1 MILGKI
7 SENQLK
13 LAAAQ
18 VREAMLSS
26 LPEPQDCAGQFT
38 EEFER
43 QIRNLKQQHAKKES
57 AKQVR
62 RRIAAALI
70 ALLVGASLLLTVSPQ
85 ARASV
90 KAWIKKTFDTYTQ
103 YWFQGE
109 TGGVLPEYELT
120 WIPEGY
126 EMVREEPLSKSRT
139 LVYQR
144 GDDETDAFVVDYS
157 LAQEDSYLIWDPLGF
172 EYEVEVVSIQGNH
185 GELYISQEET
195 RGHCLIFLDEEN
207 DVVFTI
213 SAFLRPK
220 DILHIADGIK
230 LVN

>member
-1 MILGKI
+1 MILRKF
-7 SENQLK
+7 SENELK

-18 VREAMLSS
+18 VRGAMLSS
-26 LPEPQDCAGQFT
+26 LPEPQDCTGQFS

-43 QIRNLKQQHAKKES
+43 KIQNLRQQHAKKES
-57 AKQVR
+57 ARQVR
-62 RRIAAALI
+62 SRIAAAL
-70 ALLVGASLLLTVSPQ
+70 LVILIGVSLLMTVSPQ
-85 ARASV
+85 ARANV
-90 KAWIKKTFDTYTQ
+90 RAWIKKTFGTQ
-103 YWFQGE
+103 TEYWFQGDK
-109 TGGVLPEYELT
+109 GGVLPEYELT
-120 WIPEGY
+120 WIPEGF
-126 EMVREEPLSKSRT
+126 EKIREEPLRKSLT

-157 LAQEDSYLIWDPLGF
+157 LAEKDSYLIWDPLVF
-172 EYEVEVVSIQGNH
+172 EYEMEIVSIQGNY
-185 GELYISQEET
+185 GELYISEEET

-213 SAFLRPK
+213 SAFLDPQ

>member
-1 MILGKI
+1 MILGKF

-18 VREAMLSS
+18 VRGAMLSS
-26 LPEPQDCAGQFT
+26 LPEPQDCAGQFS

-43 QIRNLKQQHAKKES
+43 KIRNLKQQHRKRES
-57 AKQVR
+57 ARQVR

-70 ALLVGASLLLTVSPQ
+70 ALLIGVSVLMTISPQ
-85 ARASV
+85 ARANV
-90 KAWIKKTFDTYTQ
+90 RAWIKKTFGTYTQ

-109 TGGVLPEYELT
+109 KGGVLPEYELT

-157 LAQEDSYLIWDPLGF
+157 LAEKDSYLILDTLGF
-172 EYEVEVVSIQGNH
+172 EYKVETVSVQGNH
-185 GELYISQEET
+185 GELYVSQDET
-195 RGHCLIFLDEEN
+195 QSHCVIFLDEEK
-207 DVVFTI
+207 DVVFTV
-213 SAFLRPK
+213 SAFLDPQ
-220 DILHIADGIK
+220 DILHIAEGIK

>member
-7 SENQLK
+7 SDNQLK

-18 VREAMLSS
+18 VRGAMLSS

-43 QIRNLKQQHAKKES
+43 KIQNLKQQQAKKES
-57 AKQVR
+57 ARQVQ

-70 ALLVGASLLLTVSPQ
+70 TLLIGVSLLLTVSPQ
-85 ARASV
+85 ARANV
-90 KAWIKKTFDTYTQ
+90 RAWIKKTFGTYTQ

-109 TGGVLPEYELT
+109 KGGVLPEYELT

-126 EMVREEPLSKSRT
+126 EMVREEPFRDTQT

-144 GDDETDAFVVDYS
+144 GNDETDAFVFSYRP
-157 LAQEDSYLIWDPLGF
+157 AKKDSYLILDTLGF
-172 EYEVEVVSIQGNH
+172 EYEIEIVSIHGNY
-185 GELYISQEET
+185 GELYISQDET
-195 RGHCLIFLDEEN
+195 QSHGVIWLDEEN
-207 DVVFTI
+207 NVAFTLT
-213 SAFLRPK
+213 AFLDPQ

>member
-1 MILGKI
+1 MILGKF

-18 VREAMLSS
+18 VRGAMLSS
-26 LPEPQDCAGQFT
+26 LPEPQDCAGQFS

-43 QIRNLKQQHAKKES
+43 KIRNLKQQHRKRES
-57 AKQVR
+57 ARQVR

-70 ALLVGASLLLTVSPQ
+70 ALLIGVSVLMTISPQ
-85 ARASV
+85 ARANV
-90 KAWIKKTFDTYTQ
+90 RAWIKKTFGTYTQ

-109 TGGVLPEYELT
+109 KGGVLPEYELT
-120 WIPEGY
+120 WIPEGF
-126 EMVREEPLSKSRT
+126 EKVREESIRKSRAV
-139 LVYQR
+139 VYQR
-144 GDDETDAFVVDYS
+144 GENETDAFVVNYR
-157 LAQEDSYLIWDPLGF
+157 LAEKDSYLIWDPLGF
-172 EYEVEVVSIQGNH
+172 EYKVETVSVQGNH
-185 GELYISQEET
+185 GELYISLEET

-213 SAFLRPK
+213 SAFLSPQ
-220 DILHIADGIK
+220 DILHIAEGIK

>member
-1 MILGKI
+1 MILRKF
-7 SENQLK
+7 SENELK

-18 VREAMLSS
+18 VRGAMLSS
-26 LPEPQDCAGQFT
+26 LPEPQDCTGQFS

-43 QIRNLKQQHAKKES
+43 KIQNLRQQHAKKES
-57 AKQVR
+57 TRQVR
-62 RRIAAALI
+62 SRIAAAL
-70 ALLVGASLLLTVSPQ
+70 LVILIGVSLLMTVSPQ
-85 ARASV
+85 ARANV
-90 KAWIKKTFDTYTQ
+90 RAWIKKTFGTQ
-103 YWFQGE
+103 TEYWFQGDK
-109 TGGVLPEYELT
+109 GGVLPEYELT
-120 WIPEGY
+120 WIPEGF
-126 EMVREEPLSKSRT
+126 EKIREEPLRKSLT

-157 LAQEDSYLIWDPLGF
+157 LAEKDSYLIWDPLVF
-172 EYEVEVVSIQGNH
+172 EYEMEIVSIQGNY
-185 GELYISQEET
+185 GELYISEEET

-213 SAFLRPK
+213 SAFLDPQ